1 MNFTEAVTTCLT
13 DKYCD
18 FTGRAPR
25 SEYWWFALFQ
35 LLAWTGVA
43 IVGGMIGPVVMLGL
57 LALLWLGLF
66 LPNLGLNVRR
76 LHDTNHSG
84 WWLLILFVPVVGG
97 LVFFIFSVIP
107 GTPGPNRFGP
117 DPLGR
122 AGQGMLA
129 GGPQEQGALAEGRSP
144 AGGVPERFRLEKD
157 SDRQRP
163 PDER

>member
-1 MNFTEAVTTCLT
+1 MNFTEAVTTCLAE
-13 DKYCD
+13 KYCD

-35 LLAWTGVA
+35 LLAWVGVA
-43 IVGGMIGPVVMLGL
+43 IAGGMIGPVAMLGL
-57 LALLWLGLF
+57 LALLWLGLL

-84 WWLLILFVPVVGG
+84 WWLFILFVPVVGG

-122 AGQGMLA
+122 ERRDALTEQAPQTPPSLA
-129 GGPQEQGALAEGRSP
+129 GGSGPLGRPS
-144 AGGVPERFRLEKD
+144 ERFRLEKK
-157 SDRQRP
+157 SDRAL
-163 PDER
+163 